1 VSLVLHIDRTTEKS
15 QIKPKRAKNIIEDSN
30 AAIVVSNDKKSDIK
44 KDVEAQINLN
54 GCCNFDVCRQFSFLI
69 QRKTVKKGL
78 IFTHYFKSTV
88 HNGGKVV
95 SLFWSLWLFLKTFV
109 KIRLST
115 AHLITT
121 GLVHAVQKKK

>member
-1 VSLVLHIDRTTEKS
+1 MDV
-15 QIKPKRAKNIIEDSN
+15 
-30 AAIVVSNDKKSDIK
+30 AILMCVDNSPFFI
-44 KDVEAQINLN
+44 
-54 GCCNFDVCRQFSFLI
+54 F

-121 GLVHAVQKKK
+121 GLVHAVQKKKVGTH